1 MLFRLTLVHMPVP
14 NCTLPQITVQAYSL
28 LGCLITVRRLHSAL
42 YKVYPGLTVKTHE
55 VSKDDANR
63 EVLRVASGYFGG
75 LRIFDVYGT
84 IVESDLPWHTRIRK
98 LLSADL
104 VNPRSVS
111 NIQYKA

>member
-28 LGCLITVRRLHSAL
+28 LGCLFTVLRLKSTL
-42 YKVYPGLTVKTHE
+42 YKVYPGLTFKTHE
-55 VSKDDANR
+55 ISKDDANR

-104 VNPRSVS
+104 VNTKSVS
-111 NIQYKA
+111 NIQYNA

>member
-1 MLFRLTLVHMPVP
+1 MPVP
-14 NCTLPQITVQAYSL
+14 NCTLPQIMVQAYSL
-28 LGCLITVRRLHSAL
+28 LGCLITVLRMNGAL

-55 VSKDDANR
+55 ISKDVEDR

>member
-1 MLFRLTLVHMPVP
+1 MIFRLTLVHMPVP

-28 LGCLITVRRLHSAL
+28 LGCLFTVRRLNSTL

-55 VSKDDANR
+55 ISKNDKDR
-63 EVLRVASGYFGG
+63 DVLRVASGYFGG

-84 IVESDLPWHTRIRK
+84 IVESDLPWRTRIRK
-98 LLSADL
+98 YLTTDL
-104 VNPRSVS
+104 VNPNSVS